1 MPAVLR
7 LVLGST
13 LLYLLGAI
21 DAGTRAAEPSPAA
34 HSNYLVVAGGANMFI
49 NEHAEEAIC
58 AMLVKHGARC
68 ATGMS
73 LWGNRTKLDRELV
86 EPYVQRDGYDAIYFV
101 SAGLYDPGV
110 ATNRDFYF
118 DSATTLDEY
127 YSMAFSAALLPG
139 RVVDSRT
146 EILMT
151 LFDVATRRPVFNDH
165 FQTKSSADSDKVI
178 RQAVKKTESG
188 LRKAGLL
195 GK

>member
-1 MPAVLR
+1 MHAVLR

-49 NEHAEEAIC
+49 KEHAEEAIC

-165 FQTKSSADSDKVI
+165 FQTKSSADSDKLI

>member
-1 MPAVLR
+1 MPAALR
-7 LVLGST
+7 LILGST
-13 LLYLLGAI
+13 LLCLLGAVN
-21 DAGTRAAEPSPAA
+21 DGARAAEPPPAA

-49 NEHAEEAIC
+49 KEHAEEAIC

-68 ATGMS
+68 TAGMS

-86 EPYVQRDGYDAIYFV
+86 EPYVKRDGYDAIYFV
-101 SAGLYDPGV
+101 SAGMYDAG
-110 ATNRDFYF
+110 AAANRDFYF

-151 LFDVATRRPVFNDH
+151 LFDVATRKPVFNDY
-165 FQTKSSADSDKVI
+165 FETKTSADSDKVI

>member
-1 MPAVLR
+1 MPLSPRLALH
-7 LVLGST
+7 LVLLC
-13 LLYLLGAI
+13 LLSAPV
-21 DAGTRAAEPSPAA
+21 AVARAADPPQPA
-34 HSNYLVVAGGANMFI
+34 HSNFLVVAGGANMFVK
-49 NEHAEEAIC
+49 EHAEDALC
-58 AMLVKHGARC
+58 AMLVKHGVRC

-73 LWGNRTKLDRELV
+73 LWGNRTRLDRELV
-86 EPYVQRDGYDAIYFV
+86 EPFVQRDGYDAIYFV
-101 SAGLYDPGV
+101 SAGMYDAGA

-151 LFDVATRRPVFNDH
+151 LFDVATRRPVFNDY
-165 FQTKSSADSDKVI
+165 FETRTSADSDKVV

-195 GK
+195 GR

>member
-49 NEHAEEAIC
+49 NVHAEEAIC

-165 FQTKSSADSDKVI
+165 FQTKSSADRDKVI

>member
-34 HSNYLVVAGGANMFI
+34 HSNYLVVAGGANMF
-49 NEHAEEAIC
+49 NKEHAEEAIC

>member
-1 MPAVLR
+1 MHAVLR

-21 DAGTRAAEPSPAA
+21 DAGTRAAEPPPAA
-34 HSNYLVVAGGANMFI
+34 HSNYLVVAGDANMFI
-49 NEHAEEAIC
+49 KEHAEEAIC